1 MIIFFFKISSI
12 IFSNCLFLSWNI
24 ASLYIDIIISTYADP
39 LTTLKRDYENSLAIE
54 ERHFLNYN
62 NLEEYNNS
70 LLNMYNLIVDN
81 DINIMLYDTSYS
93 NQRDLS
99 FDVSNKILNDMK
111 NKYLVKVKNMDE
123 HIKK

>member
-1 MIIFFFKISSI
+1 MNEEEYNNYKELYLPLIKE
-12 IFSNCLFLSWNI
+12 
-24 ASLYIDIIISTYADP
+24 YIDIIISTYADP

-99 FDVSNKILNDMK
+99 FDVCNKILNDMK
-111 NKYLVKVKNMDE
+111 NKYLVKVKNIDE
-123 HIKK
+123 LIKK